1 MAKKAKTPDAKL
13 KKEIKDIIITLDNE
27 KAVLTR
33 IVNARIRGLVILG
46 KGYDIPGYDREI
58 NLGNRSWKK
67 GITSKKVFASLKKWI
82 KGIKDTE
89 TKPEL
94 KTPAAIRKYIDGV
107 PEAQKIFDKFVFR
120 EDKGFKLIAFKEKK

>member
-1 MAKKAKTPDAKL
+1 MAKKPKTPDAKL
-13 KKEIKDIIITLDNE
+13 KKEIKNIIITLDNE

-33 IVNARIRGLVILG
+33 IVNAKIRGLVILG
-46 KGYDIPGYDREI
+46 KGYLIDGYDREI

-67 GITSKKVFASLKKWI
+67 GITSTKIFASLKTWI

-89 TKPEL
+89 TKPQL

-107 PEAQKIFDKFVFR
+107 PEAVKIFDRFVER
-120 EDKGFKLIAFKEKK
+120 EDKGVKLIFFKEKK